1 MPLDLPTVIFG
12 SSALGNLYEAPSD
25 EKKLD
30 ITRAWLACGESP
42 TVIDSAGKYGA
53 GLALE
58 MIGKNLRTLQAPADE
73 VLISNKL
80 GWLRTPLTS
89 IEPTFEPGA
98 WVDIQH
104 DAKQRI
110 SRQGILDCWEQG
122 LELLGEP
129 YQPQLV
135 SVHDPDE
142 FLAAAS
148 DEQDRQHRIDDLLGA
163 YDSLLEL
170 RQQGVVRAVGVGS
183 KDWRIAKLIA
193 DRVSLDWVMLANR
206 LTIYTHPQELLD
218 WISLLG
224 EQQVTVINSAVFNAG
239 FLVGGRYFDYRV
251 PSPEALDD
259 QPLFAWRDAF
269 LNLCQRHEVL
279 PAAACVQFALSPP
292 QVSSV
297 SLNTSRPERVA
308 ECVELGQTQVT
319 GEFWSEAKQAGLI
332 ARAYPYLTS

>member
-1 MPLDLPTVIFG
+1 MQLDLPTVVFG

-25 EKKLD
+25 DKKLE
-30 ITRAWLACGESP
+30 ITRAWLTCGERP

-58 MIGKNLRTLQAPADE
+58 MIGRNLRTLDADPDQ

-80 GWLRTPLTS
+80 GWLRVPLLGA
-89 IEPTFEPGA
+89 EPTFEPGA

-104 DAKQRI
+104 DAQQRI

-122 LELLGEP
+122 LDLLGQP

-148 DEQDRQHRIDDLLGA
+148 DDHERECRLEDLLGA
-163 YDSLLEL
+163 YDSLLDL
-170 RQQGVVRAVGVGS
+170 REQGVVQAIGVGS
-183 KDWRIAKLIA
+183 KDWRIAKLVS
-193 DRVSLDWVMLANR
+193 DRVPLDWVMLANS

-218 WISLLG
+218 WLG
-224 EQQVTVINSAVFNAG
+224 VLEKKGVTVINSAVFNAG

-251 PSPEALDD
+251 PSPDD
-259 QPLFAWRDAF
+259 ETDEPLFAWRGKF
-269 LNLCQRHEVL
+269 LSLCQQHDVL
-279 PAAACVQFALSPP
+279 PAAACVQFALTPQ

-308 ECVELGQTQVT
+308 ECVELGRTQVPS
-319 GEFWSEAKQAGLI
+319 EFWNACKIAGLI
-332 ARAYPYLTS
+332 GANYPYLPS